1 MKRLSWKYIAGFVD
15 GEGCVDIRFFRDKRD
30 KNKRI
35 LYTRVRMRI
44 TQVESCK
51 FVLESL
57 KASFGGVLGGRDL
70 KKKNPNWQ
78 NAWTWCLEG
87 KKLRPFLQNIVNHL
101 EIKKEQ
107 VRLGIWFIDHL
118 KGKHLPDGL
127 RESIQDEMKAMKRD
141 PQRLSETA
149 VRKIE
154 SLGYGLWSKISN
166 ACLNCSTTTEKHESN
181 GLCKE
186 CYDADRLQKQVCA
199 DAIV

>member
-30 KNKRI
+30 KSKKI

-51 FVLESL
+51 FVIDSL
-57 KASFGGVLGGRDL
+57 KASFGGTLGMTKLND
-70 KKKNPNWQ
+70 KNPNWQ

-107 VRLGIWFIDHL
+107 TRLAIWFIDHL
-118 KGKHLPDGL
+118 KGKHLPKGI

-149 VRKIE
+149 VRKIGN
-154 SLGYGLWSKISN
+154 LGCGLWSKISN
-166 ACLNCSTTTEKHESN
+166 ACLNCGTTAKRHEAK
-181 GLCKE
+181 GLCTK
-186 CYDADRLQKQVCA
+186 CYNADKWQNKVASMR
-199 DAIV
+199 